1 MITFNLVRGMSY
13 LRDAFFILAGVGAAT
28 VGLKGFLL
36 PNDFLDGGITGVSLL
51 ANLITGWHIAAFIVM
66 FNLPFIW
73 LGARQISVEFAV
85 KTLFAILALSSMLI
99 VVDMAAIT
107 NDKLLTATFGGVFL
121 GVGIGLCIRG
131 GAVIDGTEA
140 LAVYCSRKFGIAVG
154 DFIIVFNVLIFS
166 AAALLVN
173 IETAMYSMLTY
184 AAASKAVDFLISG
197 IEEYIGLTIISERS
211 GEIHDALVHKLGRA
225 VTVYKGGA
233 GYMSDAERQILFCI
247 ITRLEVSRIESEI
260 TRLDTSA
267 FITQQT
273 INHVRGGMIK
283 KRPLHD

>member
-1 MITFNLVRGMSY
+1 MRIISY
-13 LRDAFFILAGVGAAT
+13 LRDVFFVAAGICSAT
-28 VGLKGFLL
+28 IGLKGFLL
-36 PNDFLDGGITGVSLL
+36 PNGFLDGGITGVSLL
-51 ANLITGWHIAAFIVM
+51 ANFMTGGHIATFIIV
-66 FNLPFIW
+66 FNMPFIW
-73 LGARQISVEFAV
+73 LGARQISTEFAV
-85 KTLFAILALSSMLI
+85 KTLFAILALSAMLV
-99 VVDMAAIT
+99 VVDMPSIT
-107 NDKLLTATFGGVFL
+107 NDKLLTAVFGGIFL
-121 GVGIGLCIRG
+121 GAGIGLCVRG

-140 LAVYCSRKFGIAVG
+140 LALYCSRRFGIAVG
-154 DFIIVFNVLIFS
+154 DVIIILNVTIFS

-211 GEIHDALVHKLGRA
+211 GEIHDALMHKLGKA

-247 ITRLEVSRIESEI
+247 ITRLEVSKIESEI
-260 TRLDTSA
+260 TQLDPSA

-273 INHVRGGMIK
+273 INHVRGGMVK